1 MSPNSQVDKR
11 YGTFHHDVSLRS
23 EWASLGGLPQCRKKG
38 VEKMGSKGK
47 WMTGWF
53 SITMVA
59 VAILCFVGVQAATGQ
74 ESKDP
79 SGKQPAAA
87 EEKAKSGKSDR
98 PRVAIKTSMGEI
110 VLELDRK
117 KAPLTVENFLQ
128 YAKDGF
134 YSGTLFHR
142 VIPGFMVQGGGMEPG
157 MKKKPTRSP
166 IKNEATNGLKNKTGT
181 IAMARTSVVDS
192 ATAQF
197 FINCADNSF
206 LDHRDTSTRGYG
218 YAVFGKVV
226 EGMDVV
232 RKIEKT
238 PTGTKG
244 PHRDVPV
251 EDVLILSVEI
261 RKP

>member
-1 MSPNSQVDKR
+1 M
-11 YGTFHHDVSLRS
+11 
-23 EWASLGGLPQCRKKG
+23 AGLFAITLVAAAVFCCVGEQG
-38 VEKMGSKGK
+38 V
-47 WMTGWF
+47 
-53 SITMVA
+53 
-59 VAILCFVGVQAATGQ
+59 TGQ

-79 SGKQPAAA
+79 SATSPAVSG
-87 EEKAKSGKSDR
+87 EKESSGQSDR
-98 PRVAIKTSMGEI
+98 PQVAIKTSMGKI

-117 KAPLTVENFLQ
+117 LAPVTVENFLQ

-134 YSGTLFHR
+134 FNGTLFHR
-142 VIPGFMVQGGGMEPG
+142 VIPGFMIQGGGMEPG
-157 MKKKPTRSP
+157 MKKKTTRSP
-166 IKNEATNGLKNKTGT
+166 IKNEATNGLKNKAGT
-181 IAMARTSVVDS
+181 VAMARTSVVDS

-206 LDHRDTSTRGYG
+206 LDHRDTSARGFG
-218 YAVFGKVV
+218 YAVFGKVI

-244 PHRDVPV
+244 PFRDVPQ

-261 RKP
+261 LKP